1 MKNRIKQIKVAS
13 TVTIREAMQCI
24 DKSALGVALLV
35 DPHTDRFTGLVT
47 DGDIRRALLNGLG
60 LESPVIHVSRPNPI
74 TANRGMSVEEISDLL
89 SEPIRIIP
97 VLDDDEKIVDLA
109 IFDKR
114 AYFPVAEPQFG
125 DAELK
130 YVSECVLTGWVSS
143 TGNFVK
149 KFEDLFAAFC
159 GTKFAVST
167 TNGTAALHLSM
178 LVLGIGPGDEVIVP
192 SLTFIST
199 ANAVTFT
206 GAKPVFVDSEPYTW
220 NIDPAGIEKA
230 ITSRTKAIIPVHLY
244 GHPADM
250 DPILE
255 TANKYGLAVVEDAAE
270 AHGALYKGK
279 KVGALGKIG
288 IFSFFGNKIITTGE
302 GGMLVT
308 NDQKL
313 AEKMRILRDHGMNPK
328 RRYWHSVLGYNYRMT
343 NIQAALGVA
352 QMERI
357 DQILKK
363 KRDNAALYSAGLHGI
378 PGISL
383 PPEAKWASNVYWLY
397 SIIVDESKFGMS
409 TKELRKK
416 LKEKDIE
423 TRSLFPPVH
432 TQPIYATGQRL
443 SVAESLSKKGMS
455 LPSSIKLAGQD
466 IKRIT
471 DAIIELYSKRSRK
484 F

>member
-1 MKNRIKQIKVAS
+1 MKKRIKQIKVAS

-24 DKSALGVALLV
+24 DKSGLGVALLV

-60 LESPVIHVSRPNPI
+60 LESPVNHVSRPNPI
-74 TANRGMSVEEISDLL
+74 TANKGMSVDKISDLL
-89 SEPIRIIP
+89 SEPIRIVP

-125 DAELK
+125 GAELK

-143 TGNFVK
+143 AGKFVK

-159 GTKFAVST
+159 GTKFAVT
-167 TNGTAALHLSM
+167 TTSGTTALHLSM
-178 LVLGIGPGDEVIVP
+178 LALGIGTGDEVIVP

-230 ITSRTKAIIPVHLY
+230 ITSKTKAIIPVHLY

-255 TANKYGLAVVEDAAE
+255 IANKYSLAVVEDAAE

-279 KVGALGKIG
+279 KVGSLGVMG
-288 IFSFFGNKIITTGE
+288 VFSFFGNKIITTGE
-302 GGMLVT
+302 GGMIVT
-308 NDQKL
+308 DKKEL
-313 AEKMRILRDHGMNPK
+313 AEKVRILRDHGMDT
-328 RRYWHSVLGYNYRMT
+328 RQRYWHPVLGYNYRLT

-357 DQILKK
+357 DQIIMKK
-363 KRDNAALYSAGLHGI
+363 IKLAEFYREELGCIKGI
-378 PGISL
+378 IL
-383 PPEAKWASNVYWLY
+383 PPEADWAKNVYWLF
-397 SIIVDESKFGMS
+397 SVLINEDQLCFTRDQIME
-409 TKELRKK
+409 ELKQK
-416 LKEKDIE
+416 GIE
-423 TRSLFPPVH
+423 TRPFFPPVH
-432 TQPIYATGQRL
+432 NQPVYATCQKLPIAENL
-443 SVAESLSKKGMS
+443 SLRGLS
-455 LPSSIKLAGQD
+455 LPSFPNLSIDNIKNIAGY
-466 IKRIT
+466 IK
-471 DAIIELYSKRSRK
+471 DFVGSSVE
-484 F
+484 

>member
-13 TVTIREAMQCI
+13 TVTIRETMQCI

-35 DPHTDRFTGLVT
+35 DPLTDRFTGLVT

-60 LESPVIHVSRPNPI
+60 LESPVSHVSRPNPI
-74 TANRGMSVEEISDLL
+74 TANKGMSVDEISDLL

-97 VLDDDEKIVDLA
+97 VLDDNEKIVDLA

-143 TGNFVK
+143 AGQFVK
-149 KFEDLFAAFC
+149 KFEDLFAEFC
-159 GTKFAVST
+159 GTKFAVTT

-178 LVLGIGPGDEVIVP
+178 LALGIGPGDEVIVP

-206 GAKPVFVDSEPYTW
+206 GAKPVFVDSEQYTW

-255 TANKYGLAVVEDAAE
+255 IADKYGLAVVEDAAE

-279 KVGALGKIG
+279 KVGSLGKIG
-288 IFSFFGNKIITTGE
+288 MFSFFGNKIITTGE
-302 GGMLVT
+302 GGMIVT
-308 NDQKL
+308 DDQKL
-313 AEKMRILRDHGMNPK
+313 AEKMRVLRDHGMDPK
-328 RRYWHSVLGYNYRMT
+328 RRYWHSVIGYNYRMT

-357 DQILKK
+357 NQILKK
-363 KRDNAALYSAGLHGI
+363 KKDNAAFYNAGLHGI

-397 SIIVDESKFGMS
+397 SIIVDEGKFGMS
-409 TKELRKK
+409 SEKLRKN

-423 TRSLFPPVH
+423 TRSLFSPVH
-432 TQPIYATGQRL
+432 QQPIYDTGQHL
-443 SVAESLSKKGMS
+443 PVAEDLSKRGLS
-455 LPSSIKLAGQD
+455 LPSSANLSKTEIEK
-466 IKRIT
+466 IT
-471 DAIIELYSKRSRK
+471 IMIRECHEKTV
-484 F
+484 